1 MPTLLKY
8 DEERGKLHRLEQEVL
23 KLKEQVVSLAD
34 EGANLQRQKSRL
46 EQELS
51 DSRKRAT
58 TVEEDDMEEFQV
70 IPRYYLDQ
78 WYITSLILF
87 IVMLWF
93 VNFGGHISPYS
104 LINSKVCPHLKFPPL
119 FHPEILSTSFLP
131 CVLSP
136 YFKLWNLV
144 FLLGFTACV
153 LDTCAIKQSGK
164 NVVCNIQYGPL
175 TQSVRGIYFLLP
187 WCVAAMCKSFYLYRS
202 SGCVLIA
209 RKLQDVV
216 YLQANL

>member
-1 MPTLLKY
+1 
-8 DEERGKLHRLEQEVL
+8 
-23 KLKEQVVSLAD
+23 
-34 EGANLQRQKSRL
+34 
-46 EQELS
+46 
-51 DSRKRAT
+51 
-58 TVEEDDMEEFQV
+58 
-70 IPRYYLDQ
+70 
-78 WYITSLILF
+78 
-87 IVMLWF
+87 MLRF

-119 FHPEILSTSFLP
+119 FHPEILSISFLP

-153 LDTCAIKQSGK
+153 LDTCTIKQSGK

-175 TQSVRGIYFLLP
+175 THSVRGIYFLLP